1 LLGLALIISAATLTA
16 DQAPAGSEIVQIK
29 SRTQTLRALLW
40 QPAGAG
46 PFPAVLFNHGS
57 AGAADAIS
65 VKDASTLGPVFA
77 RHGYIFLFLFRQGI
91 GLSAREGTADGVL
104 MDRALKKG
112 GQEAKSRV
120 QLQLLDA
127 ESEDGFAALT
137 FLRALPKADDH
148 RVALIGHSFGG
159 SITLAMAARDPG
171 VLAAVVFGAAAAS
184 WGPSPPLRERLLKA
198 IGRVPAPVFFI
209 HAANDYSTAP
219 GKALAAEMQR
229 LGKPNRLKIYPA
241 FGATQR
247 EGHNLVYRSVA
258 TWESDVFAF
267 LDPLLKR

>member
-1 LLGLALIISAATLTA
+1 MALVISAATRAA
-16 DQAPAGSEIVQIK
+16 DQTPAGSKIVLIK
-29 SRTQTLRALLW
+29 SGTRTLRALLW
-40 QPAGAG
+40 QPSGRG

-57 AGAADAIS
+57 AGTADAITS
-65 VKDASTLGPVFA
+65 SDAAALGPVFA

-91 GLSAREGTADGVL
+91 GLSAREGPADGVL
-104 MDRALKKG
+104 MDRALTKG
-112 GQEAKSRV
+112 GQDGKNRV

-127 ESEDGFAALT
+127 ESEDGFAALA
-137 FLRALPKADDH
+137 FLRALPNAAAH
-148 RVALIGHSFGG
+148 RAALLGHSFGG
-159 SITLAMAARDPG
+159 AITLVMAARDPD
-171 VLAAVVFGAAAAS
+171 VPAAVVFGGAAAS
-184 WGPSPPLRERLLKA
+184 WGPSPPLRERLLDA
-198 IGRVPAPVFFI
+198 VGRVSAPVFFI

-229 LGKPNRLKIYPA
+229 LGKPNRLEVYPA
-241 FGATQR
+241 FGHTQR